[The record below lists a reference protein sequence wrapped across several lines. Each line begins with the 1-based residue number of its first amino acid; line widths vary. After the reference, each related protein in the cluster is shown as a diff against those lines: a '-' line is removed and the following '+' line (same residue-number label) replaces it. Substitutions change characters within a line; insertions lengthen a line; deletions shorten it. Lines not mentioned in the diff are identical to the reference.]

1 MRIRFSPSGTLPGF
15 VIEADDE
22 SDSGILEMI
31 GLLHQE
37 GHDLGIGGTTLVSR
51 EKMRYPSIK
60 LSMVKVR

>member
-1 MRIRFSPSGTLPGF
+1 MRIRFSPSGPLPGF

-31 GLLHQE
+31 GNLQTE
-37 GHDLGIGGTTLVSR
+37 GYNMSIGATTLASGA
-51 EKMRYPSIK
+51 KLRYPSIC